1 MERTLA
7 DADYTRLL
15 TFRTRLR
22 QFQRWSQEQAESLG
36 LTTAQHQLLLAV
48 RGHPGEQDPT
58 ITEVA
63 AYLLVKHHTAVGL
76 VDRTQALGLVV
87 RRPDPEDQRVV
98 RLGLTEVGAERLRAL
113 SARHVEELQRLGP
126 LLEAVRSEAAPPE
139 QASEASSAGDGGEG
153 QRGAG
158 GP

>member
-1 MERTLA
+1 MERTLG

-22 QFQRWSQEQAESLG
+22 RFQRWSQEQAESLG

-48 RGHPGEQDPT
+48 RGHPGERGPT

-63 AYLLVKHHTAVGL
+63 QYLLVKHHTVVGL

-87 RRPDPEDQRVV
+87 RLPDEQDQRVV

-113 SARHVEELQRLGP
+113 SARHVEELQRMGP
-126 LLEAVRSEAAPPE
+126 LLEGVLDEAEPPE
-139 QASEASSAGDGGEG
+139 QV
-153 QRGAG
+153 
-158 GP
+158 